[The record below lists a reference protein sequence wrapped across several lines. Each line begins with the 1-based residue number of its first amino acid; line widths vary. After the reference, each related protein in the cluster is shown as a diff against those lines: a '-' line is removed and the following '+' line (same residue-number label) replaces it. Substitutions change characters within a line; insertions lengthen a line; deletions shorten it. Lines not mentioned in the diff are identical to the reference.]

1 METYR
6 YRIWKNE
13 YNRNFLLWLTSKFE
27 VIEITIKSVT
37 IICNVSTINIIQS
50 MMFIDNEILIES
62 AKYNII
68 VNNPQI

>member
-6 YRIWKNE
+6 YRIWTNE

-27 VIEITIKSVT
+27 VIENTRKSVT
-37 IICNVSTINIIQS
+37 IICNGPTIYIIQS